1 LGRSTAMAM
10 LSTQWLTSCEAM
22 VAAWTSGVDGGSLLG
37 TGSSLA
43 IRPREG
49 RVAYA
54 DGRVAGGSS
63 MVDLWYGNNH

>member
-1 LGRSTAMAM
+1 MGRSTAMAT

-22 VAAWTSGVDGGSLLG
+22 VA
-37 TGSSLA
+37 
-43 IRPREG
+43 IRPRKG